1 MFVTLNHGIYHHHP
15 RDFST
20 MLATACKSLSFDLLK
35 LLSSSSTP
43 STFYFSTSTVC
54 TKKRRSN
61 NLQRFQE
68 LPQLERPAGN
78 PLQHAEVVKKGGG
91 HGEDR
96 KRLRVAVVGIPN
108 SGKSSLVNSLLST
121 FVCPYSAK
129 DNTTLQNSRA
139 ILTTDNVQVE
149 LWDIFI
155 NAILAT
161 N

>member
-1 MFVTLNHGIYHHHP
+1 MFVTLNHGIYHP

-54 TKKRRSN
+54 RKKKRSN

>member
-1 MFVTLNHGIYHHHP
+1 MFVTLYHGIYH
-15 RDFST
+15 RRYFST
-20 MLATACKSLSFDLLK
+20 MLATACKRRSLPLDLLK

-43 STFYFSTSTVC
+43 STFYFSTST
-54 TKKRRSN
+54 TSMKKKRSN
-61 NLQRFQE
+61 KLQRFQE

-129 DNTTLQNSRA
+129 DNTTMRNCRA
-139 ILTTDNVQVE
+139 ILTRDNVQV
-149 LWDIFI
+149 LDI
-155 NAILAT
+155 T